1 MILKLQIFCAHI
13 SWTSIVLRVFSSANY
28 IWYILSHVSVVT
40 IAANLL
46 WHISR
51 PWARGIY
58 WHTLKV
64 HNLGEGG
71 RVLNLANLA
80 NLRHQ
85 KLMPREFQGFHDEL
99 NIFIW
104 NFAGTYWTFP
114 RWSTKSKKK
123 KKKCRGILDWDKFY
137 PFLFVS
143 MFVFYVTLFLENH
156 SIFLKKFCTVVLGI
170 ILVARNPPVC

>member
-40 IAANLL
+40 IAANFL

-85 KLMPREFQGFHDEL
+85 KLMPKEFQGFHDEL

-123 KKKCRGILDWDKFY
+123 KKKNVEGFWIGISFTHFCLSVCLFFMLLY
-137 PFLFVS
+137 FLRIIQYFSRNFVQ
-143 MFVFYVTLFLENH
+143 LFL
-156 SIFLKKFCTVVLGI
+156 V
-170 ILVARNPPVC
+170 